1 MSIDGQNIDYET
13 LRAEQATQCNLL
25 TDLECQRID
34 TTNMQTFTGTGE
46 PNQMDGLL
54 DTVQSWL
61 TNIIPEIRNQFADA
75 NIATLASEFN
85 NVLDIGKP
93 S

>member
-1 MSIDGQNIDYET
+1 
-13 LRAEQATQCNLL
+13 LRAEQAGKCDNVL
-25 TDLECQRID
+25 TNLECQRID
-34 TTNMQTFTGTGE
+34 TTGMQTFTGTGE
-46 PNQMDGLL
+46 PNQMASLIDS
-54 DTVQSWL
+54 VQSWL
-61 TNIIPEIRNQFADA
+61 TDIIPDIKNQFTDA